1 VIERRSFLLAPLA
14 LAAAQRRIVAAAPQ
28 TNVILIIAS
37 GWRGQA
43 VPWAPDSD
51 FDPPY
56 LNRFGSESVTFSRT
70 YAGYPRLIPGR
81 RIVLTGRFAH
91 SNLLPEIT
99 LDTSSLSALLQA
111 AGYRSAKFG
120 DGPVGDII
128 SFVRG
133 EAQRAA
139 AQPFYME
146 WPIEWTRPY
155 RSGALIER
163 PATDV
168 PRLRPNV
175 PDSVAA
181 EAKNQLAVF
190 MAQAMLRDRS
200 LGAVLGEIDR
210 SALKDN
216 TLVVFTSD
224 RGQQFGSHGLIGDDS
239 FYEESVRI
247 PLAMRHPRL
256 ERGGQ
261 RDMLVSQADIAPTI
275 LGLCGMPVPEEMQ
288 GRNLAG
294 LITENIGE
302 PPDAVFAEGR
312 MSEPEEWCLLVHGYD
327 KLVVDGSGHP
337 THLFNLRRDPYA
349 MNNLVDVS
357 AENLKLDSM
366 TALLQLWRRKLS
378 DGGDASGLK
387 TR

>member
-1 VIERRSFLLAPLA
+1 LWTPLA
-14 LAAAQRRIVAAAPQ
+14 LAAAPGRIAGAGPPTSV
-28 TNVILIIAS
+28 VLIIAS
-37 GWRGQA
+37 AWRGQS

-56 LNRFGSESVTFSRT
+56 LSRFGSESVTFSRA

-81 RIVLTGRFAH
+81 RIVLDGRFPHA
-91 SNLLPEIT
+91 NPLPEVT
-99 LDTSSLSALLQA
+99 LDSRSLGALFQA

-120 DGPVGDII
+120 DGPVDDII
-128 SFVRG
+128 SFVRQ
-133 EAQRAA
+133 EAQRDP
-139 AQPFYME
+139 AQPFYVE

-163 PATDV
+163 PAIDA

-175 PDSVAA
+175 LESAVA

-224 RGQQFGSHGLIGDDS
+224 RGQQFGSHGLVGDDS

-256 ERGGQ
+256 AGGTQ

-275 LGLCGMPVPEEMQ
+275 LGLCGLPAPAEMQ

-294 LITENIGE
+294 LIAENQGE

-312 MSEPEEWCLLVHGYD
+312 VSEPEEWRMLVQGYD
-327 KLVVDGSGHP
+327 KLVANGSGHS
-337 THLFNLRRDPYA
+337 THLFNLRRDPYE
-349 MNNLVDVS
+349 MNNLVDAS
-357 AENLKLDSM
+357 AENLKRDSM
-366 TALLQLWRRKLS
+366 TALLQVWRRKLS
-378 DGGDASGLK
+378 DGRDPSGLK
-387 TR
+387 DR